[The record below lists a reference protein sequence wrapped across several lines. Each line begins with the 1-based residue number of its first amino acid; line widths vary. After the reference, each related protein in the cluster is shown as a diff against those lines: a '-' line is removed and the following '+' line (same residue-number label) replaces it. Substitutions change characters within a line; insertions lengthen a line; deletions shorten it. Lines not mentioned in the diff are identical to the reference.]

1 MNDEYRM
8 NLRLPRGIEAKLRS
22 STSKTNRSLTGE
34 IINRLENSFNNE
46 ATDLDTISAQLT
58 MLGDKLKAIE
68 QEQTTLSSDALK
80 LINTF
85 GSLNKEQQ
93 KSLMALCESFA
104 KK

>member
-1 MNDEYRM
+1 MTLRVPNGLEKK
-8 NLRLPRGIEAKLRS
+8 LRLSIN
-22 STSKTNRSLTGE
+22 KTNRSLTGE
-34 IINRLENSFNNE
+34 ILNRLENSFDNE

-58 MLGDKLKAIE
+58 MLADKLKAIE
-68 QEQTTLSSDALK
+68 QEQTTLSSEALK

-85 GSLNKEQQ
+85 GALNKEQQ